1 MLEDCLK
8 DDFFQSEQIKLI
20 NLFIETRYTKQ
31 LVGDINIL
39 RIWHLAKETEELLS
53 LIIQATG
60 WE

>member
-20 NLFIETRYTKQ
+20 NLFIETRYAKQ

-60 WE
+60 